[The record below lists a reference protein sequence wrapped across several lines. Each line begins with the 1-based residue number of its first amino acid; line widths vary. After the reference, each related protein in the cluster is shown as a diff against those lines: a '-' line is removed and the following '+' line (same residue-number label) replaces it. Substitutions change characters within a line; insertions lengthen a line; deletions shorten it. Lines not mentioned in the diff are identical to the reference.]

1 MKTDILKE
9 ALIKG
14 GADMGKSGIS
24 AEEKAWLDT
33 YDINQYDR
41 PSVAADMAVF
51 SIMGLA
57 SHTEGNGTV
66 RKADYRK
73 DPEKG
78 LKLLLIRRASFPCR
92 DCWALPGGFGRRE
105 ESTKETAYRE
115 LYEETGVKDAYLQP
129 FDIFSETGRDPRGW
143 IISHA
148 FLTLIDGEKYQIRG
162 GSDAWE
168 AQWFCIQ
175 VERQEQE
182 RRVEAQS
189 AEISS
194 MYTMKLICWERDA
207 LKLTA
212 QVKERKQFVGYH
224 EKTTYE
230 IVEPGGLAFDHAII
244 ILRAFLHLQ
253 GQVER
258 GGKMVFDL
266 MPEEFTLSELQKAYE
281 AVLGRTLLTAN
292 FRRKISDFVTE
303 TEHIVEGA
311 GHRPARLFRRNLH
324 AFYDAD
330 GGGLSRQP

>member
-1 MKTDILKE
+1 MDNP
-9 ALIKG
+9 
-14 GADMGKSGIS
+14 GIA

-33 YDINQYDR
+33 YDISQYDR

-51 SIMGLA
+51 SIMGID
-57 SHTEGNGTV
+57 SHTDGTKTAG
-66 RKADYRK
+66 KADYRK

-78 LKLLLIRRASFPCR
+78 LKLLLIRRGSFPCR
-92 DCWALPGGFGRRE
+92 NCWALPGGFVRRG
-105 ESTKETAYRE
+105 ESTRETAYRE

-129 FDIFSETGRDPRGW
+129 FDMFSETGRDPRGW

-148 FLTLIDGEKYQIRG
+148 FLTLIDGEKYRIRG

-182 RRVEAQS
+182 RRVEVRS
-189 AEISS
+189 AEMNSV
-194 MYTMKLICWERDA
+194 YTVKLLCRERDA
-207 LKLTA
+207 LELTA
-212 QVKERKQFVGYH
+212 RVKETKQFVGYH
-224 EKTTYE
+224 EKATYE
-230 IVEPGGLAFDHAII
+230 IVEQGGLAFDHAII

-253 GQVER
+253 SQVER

-324 AFYDAD
+324 AFYSAD
-330 GGGLSRQP
+330 GGGLSPGNGGLSGRP